1 MATATTHKNKKKKFT
16 PQFLTDEK
24 GKRTSVVL
32 PLKQF
37 EEILEELEEL
47 EDIRIYDAAK
57 AKKQEFIPFEDYLK
71 KRQKK
76 KNA

>member
-1 MATATTHKNKKKKFT
+1 MATTTTNNSKKKFT

-37 EEILEELEEL
+37 EEILDELEEL
-47 EDIRIYDAAK
+47 EDIRTYDAAK
-57 AKKQEFIPFEDYLK
+57 ARREEFIPFDDYLK
-71 KRQKK
+71 KRHV
-76 KNA
+76 

>member
-1 MATATTHKNKKKKFT
+1 MATTVTHKGKKKKLT

-24 GKRTSVVL
+24 GKRTSVVI

-37 EEILEELEEL
+37 EALLEELEEL
-47 EDIRIYDAAK
+47 EDIRIYDIAK
-57 AKKQEFIPFEDYLK
+57 ARNDEFIPLEDYLK

-76 KNA
+76 KHA

>member
-1 MATATTHKNKKKKFT
+1 MAATTTSKSKKKKLT

-37 EEILEELEEL
+37 EELLEELEEL

-57 AKKQEFIPFEDYLK
+57 LRKEEFIPFEDYLK